1 MHFKI
6 QHRLKGKETF
16 SFIFPLYSSIIIF
29 PLFQQPFLSENLRL
43 LLCKRTQ
50 FFILIKEITFKKAVT
65 HTHTSTWNE
74 TRHTHHDFH
83 ITNTLKGIVDAP
95 ISHLNEH
102 FLDRF
107 TEVLGVNTLRG
118 PKLLG
123 SCEFVLIDVHTN
135 DPGCTGHLTAHDNC
149 QSNSSQAK
157 DSTRRAGLHLTLKT
171 AYKVLIHKN
180 Q

>member
-1 MHFKI
+1 M
-6 QHRLKGKETF
+6 QL
-16 SFIFPLYSSIIIF
+16 
-29 PLFQQPFLSENLRL
+29 
-43 LLCKRTQ
+43 
-50 FFILIKEITFKKAVT
+50 

-83 ITNTLKGIVDAP
+83 ITNTLKGIVDSP

-123 SCEFVLIDVHTN
+123 SCEFILIDVHKGVSVN
-135 DPGCTGHLTAHDNC
+135 RNQYALGMM
-149 QSNSSQAK
+149 
-157 DSTRRAGLHLTLKT
+157 RA
-171 AYKVLIHKN
+171 
-180 Q
+180 